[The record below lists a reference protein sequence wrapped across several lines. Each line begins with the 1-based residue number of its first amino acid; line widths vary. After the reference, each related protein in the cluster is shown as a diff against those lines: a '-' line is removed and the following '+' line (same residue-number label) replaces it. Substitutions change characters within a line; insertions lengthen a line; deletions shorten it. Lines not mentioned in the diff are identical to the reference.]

1 MNSSTA
7 GLSDQLRNVIRA
19 CFPIFCSLRRRS
31 LARFD
36 GRHRLGPR
44 FRWRIKWA
52 WNLRSMCGMCGRRR
66 RSAVVWPPFL
76 SCPGITTELA
86 RYICDPPVP
95 APGWAQKGRL
105 LPHEAPFRFQ
115 RWLQTAYKSPRSK
128 IAAPGLLFCCYV
140 GVRFERDERTGERHQ
155 REIRWACSQ
164 IGAGVRSTS
173 MWRPTV
179 SLVALC
185 VAHVGVPFEGGEYLG
200 RGAAVHD
207 PIEGGASVRQPGVEP
222 SNKLQPV
229 PSSHLLLGTL
239 RLRGT
244 KDCNDLTRFCRRRSE
259 APLQVHRV
267 LCGYQA
273 PNTNQQR
280 GYRKR

>member
-1 MNSSTA
+1 MDARPLARYPRRRRVSWNSCDPDFGCGLVCLAASAVLEAISVNSSTA

-52 WNLRSMCGMCGRRR
+52 WNLRSMCGKCGRRR

-115 RWLQTAYKSPRSK
+115 RWLQTAYKSPVEDRC
-128 IAAPGLLFCCYV
+128 A
-140 GVRFERDERTGERHQ
+140 
-155 REIRWACSQ
+155 
-164 IGAGVRSTS
+164 
-173 MWRPTV
+173 
-179 SLVALC
+179 
-185 VAHVGVPFEGGEYLG
+185 
-200 RGAAVHD
+200 GAAVM
-207 PIEGGASVRQPGVEP
+207 
-222 SNKLQPV
+222 
-229 PSSHLLLGTL
+229 LL
-239 RLRGT
+239 
-244 KDCNDLTRFCRRRSE
+244 CRR
-259 APLQVHRV
+259 QI
-267 LCGYQA
+267 
-273 PNTNQQR
+273 
-280 GYRKR
+280 